1 MLDQSNRPARHSAR
15 RMAVPLLLSLL
26 VLSMLFSFRMG
37 RYPISAREL
46 FGILFARIT
55 QIEPFWTAQMETI
68 LWNIRLPR
76 ILLACLVG
84 ASLSGAGA
92 AYQGIFQNPM
102 ASPDVL
108 GASAGAS
115 FGAALA
121 ILLGASHGGIV
132 GAAFA
137 GSLTCIALVWL
148 IGRLSRGKQVLS
160 LILAGMM
167 VSSLF
172 QAGTSYIKL
181 VADPGNQLPE
191 ITYWLMGSL
200 SGARM
205 KDIAFALIPMTA
217 GALPLLLL
225 RWQLNILTL
234 GDDEAYTLGVN
245 AGVVRL
251 IVIIS
256 ATLLTAS
263 AVAVSGTIGWIGLVV
278 PHLVRRLTGNDYR
291 YLMPASLLGGALFLL
306 LVDDVSRNLMA
317 TEIPLGILTAFVGAP
332 FFLWLIM
339 RKGESV

>member
-1 MLDQSNRPARHSAR
+1 MPKQSGLSAR
-15 RMAVPLLLSLL
+15 IISRRVAAPVLLILLILSVLLS
-26 VLSMLFSFRMG
+26 FRLG
-37 RYPISAREL
+37 RYPIASREL
-46 FGILFARIT
+46 FGILLSRIVK
-55 QIEPFWTAQMETI
+55 IEPFWPAQMETI
-68 LWNIRLPR
+68 LFNIRLPR
-76 ILLACLVG
+76 ILLACMVG
-84 ASLSGAGA
+84 ACLSGAGA
-92 AYQGIFQNPM
+92 AYQGIFHNPM

-137 GSLTCIALVWL
+137 GSMLCIAMVWTV
-148 IGRLSRGKQVLS
+148 GRMSRGKQVLS

-172 QAGTSYIKL
+172 QAGTSCIKL

-205 KDIAFALIPMTA
+205 SDIAFALIPMTA
-217 GALPLLLL
+217 GVVPLLLL

-234 GDDEAYTLGVN
+234 GDDEARTLGVN
-245 AGVVRL
+245 AGAVRAV
-251 IVIIS
+251 VIIA

-263 AVAVSGTIGWIGLVV
+263 SVAVSGTIGWIGLIV
-278 PHLVRRLTGNDYR
+278 PHLVRRMTGNDYR
-291 YLMPASLLGGALFLL
+291 YLMPASLAGGALFLL
-306 LVDDVSRNLMA
+306 LADNVSRNLLA

-332 FFLWLIM
+332 FFLWLIV
-339 RKGESV
+339 RKGERA

>member
-1 MLDQSNRPARHSAR
+1 MLDQLKRPARDGAR
-15 RMAVPLLLSLL
+15 RMAVPLLMVLLTLGILLS
-26 VLSMLFSFRMG
+26 FSMG
-37 RYPISAREL
+37 RYPISVRTL
-46 FGILFARIT
+46 LGMLLSRVM
-55 QIEPFWTAQMETI
+55 QIESFWTAQMETI

-76 ILLACLVG
+76 ILLACMVG
-84 ASLSGAGA
+84 ACLSGAGA

-121 ILLGASHGGIV
+121 ILLGASHNGVV

-137 GSLTCIALVWL
+137 GSLICIALVWL

-172 QAGTSYIKL
+172 QAGTSYVKL

-205 KDIAFALIPMTA
+205 SDIAFALIPMMM
-217 GALPLLLL
+217 GVLPLLLL

-234 GDDEAYTLGVN
+234 GDDEARTLGVN
-245 AGVVRL
+245 AGAVRL
-251 IVIIS
+251 VVIGS

-278 PHLVRRLTGNDYR
+278 PHLVRKLTGNDYR

-332 FFLWLIM
+332 FFLWLIV
-339 RKGESV
+339 RKGERA